1 MKKAAIFLLLLY
13 NSIVISAQQDL
24 GIRNSNYAGVQS
36 VTLNPSAIA
45 DSKLK
50 WDVNVFAENT
60 VYNNTFLY
68 IPRDSMHIFGFKSII
83 TDIIN
88 EQQFLTRYDPQH
100 PNELYNV
107 TFSNEVL
114 GPSFMLSI
122 GNHSAIG
129 FTTAQRVYGNINSI
143 TGNFGQNAF
152 VFLQDPT
159 MWDTTFHDNTARLNS
174 MGWLEYGLSYATTI
188 YAKGRNELKAGITIK
203 YLQGI
208 AAAYFKNTDLT
219 YNIQNT
225 KQFTFTNS
233 SINYGRTDYNSLV
246 DSKGINDLI
255 NGQGIGGNI
264 GFTYVRLKDL
274 NNPNYK
280 NFTDSDENNY
290 MYRIGLSIIDLGSI
304 DFNKNSASFHLQAN
318 NANYSNWKGSHI
330 YTNAQFDKILSA
342 VFYQNDS
349 TKSLVS
355 NHFNMSLPAAI
366 SLQADWNVYKNF
378 FLNATIIQSLN
389 HKNNIAVIRP
399 DVYSITPRYE
409 KKWLEL
415 SMPLS
420 LLYYGQWQPRF
431 GLAVR
436 AGWFFIGGD
445 AIGGLLKL
453 NDFEGADFY
462 VGIHFFITKK
472 KQDHHLAE
480 LGMAD

>member
-1 MKKAAIFLLLLY
+1 MKPTVILLLLLY
-13 NSIVISAQQDL
+13 NSVVASAQQDL
-24 GIRNSNYAGVQS
+24 GIRNSNYAGIRG
-36 VTLNPSAIA
+36 VTLNPSSIA

-60 VYNNTFLY
+60 VFDNTFLF
-68 IPRDSMHIFGFKSII
+68 IPRDSMHLFGFKSII
-83 TDIIN
+83 TDAIN
-88 EQQFLTRYDPQH
+88 ETQFRTHFDPQQ
-100 PNELYNV
+100 PNKLYNV
-107 TFSNEVL
+107 TLSNEVL

-143 TGNFGQNAF
+143 TGNFGENAF
-152 VFLQDPT
+152 AYLQDT
-159 MWDTTFHDNTARLNS
+159 SLWHTTFHDNTARLNA

-188 YAKGRNELKAGITIK
+188 YANGRNELKAGVTIK

-219 YNIQNT
+219 YNIQNVNELS
-225 KQFTFTNS
+225 FSNS

-246 DSKGINDLI
+246 YSKGIGDLI
-255 NGQGIGGNI
+255 NGQGVGGNI
-264 GFTYVRLKDL
+264 GFTYVRLKK
-274 NNPNYK
+274 PNDWDSK
-280 NFTDSDENNY
+280 NFTDPDESNY
-290 MYRIGLSIIDLGSI
+290 VYRIGLSIIDLGSI
-304 DFNKNSASFHLQAN
+304 DFNRNSSSFHLQAD
-318 NANYSNWKGSHI
+318 NADYSNWKGSHV

-355 NHFNMSLPAAI
+355 NHFNMALPAAI
-366 SLQADWNVYKNF
+366 SLQADWNIYKNF
-378 FLNATIIQSLN
+378 FVNATIIQSLN
-389 HKNNIAVIRP
+389 HKNNVAVIRP

-420 LLYYGQWQPRF
+420 LLYYGVWQPRF

-462 VGIHFFITKK
+462 VGAHFFLTKK
-472 KQDHHLAE
+472 KQDRE
-480 LGMAD
+480 QVKQE